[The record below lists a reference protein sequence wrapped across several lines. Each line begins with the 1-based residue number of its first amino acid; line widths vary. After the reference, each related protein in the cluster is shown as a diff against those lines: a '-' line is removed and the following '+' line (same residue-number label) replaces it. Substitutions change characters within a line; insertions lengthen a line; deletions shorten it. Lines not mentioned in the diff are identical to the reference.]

1 MIELVTLVIKKEDS
15 NMKKLELLTAVLA
28 SLLIFTMPAMA
39 QWQFDGWEVKTMET
53 GSIKGDIFVSHG
65 NNSGLSAP
73 PFTTYTDVPGGSAVW
88 GRLYVGVW
96 GGTQDRTGW
105 VNTTLNGASLGNVT
119 LGGTGDTNPTYSGG
133 TNAYSS
139 GNGVWWVSYN
149 ATNNVT
155 MNAQNTATAR
165 TGGTIDGRVY
175 AIVLALV
182 YQNTSLPE
190 VQYWINEGNV
200 NLHYNSSAFPY
211 VLDSNFTWFNGSA
224 YSSTEARLNA
234 VYLTGSSGEPD
245 YLYFNPPSAGNS
257 PYGNMAWDISAYRR
271 YQLDGS
277 DVADASNGSY
287 FDFESF
293 TSTNDST
300 ALKDTVN
307 TSANNYAIFWRGH
320 DDNSDG
326 WISAGFQ
333 VSGLEGEAYVHP
345 VLAVL
350 KLTNITHVYDFSTG
364 AGVNK
369 WAYRY
374 QVGANPTANDP
385 STVFTAVQYANIS
398 VDDDLKVNDVT
409 TTNGNY
415 AAHRFNFSIAE
426 SAPEKINVT
435 WIGRGYRG
443 AVGGQDEGATLYIYN
458 FTSGTYEQLAS
469 TTLDTEVTLTGEKT
483 SSISSYI
490 NSGNATVLVKQNYP
504 HGLQGAS
511 YIETDYVRLVV
522 TP

>member
-1 MIELVTLVIKKEDS
+1 MKNRYTIALLSVI
-15 NMKKLELLTAVLA
+15 MMCLLAA
-28 SLLIFTMPAMA
+28 PAMA
-39 QWQFDGWEVKTMET
+39 GYAYDGFSVNTMT
-53 GSIKGDIFVSHG
+53 NGTVQGDIFVSHG

-88 GRLYVGVW
+88 ARLYVGVW
-96 GGTQDRTGW
+96 GGTQSRTGW
-105 VNTTLNGASLGNVT
+105 VNTTLNGASIGNVT
-119 LGGTGDTNPTYSGG
+119 LGGTGDTNPTYSSG

-139 GNGVWWVSYN
+139 GHGVWWVSYN

-155 MNAQNTATAR
+155 MNAQNIATAR

-190 VQYWINEGNV
+190 IQYWANEGNV

-224 YSSTEARLNA
+224 YNSTEARLNA

-245 YLYFNPPSAGNS
+245 YLYFNPPSAGDS

-271 YQLDGS
+271 YQLNGNN
-277 DVADASNGSY
+277 VANESQGSY

-300 ALKDTVN
+300 ALKDIVN

-350 KLTNITHVYDFSTG
+350 TLKNITHVYDFSTG
-364 AGVNK
+364 AGTNK

-374 QVGANPTANDP
+374 QVGANPTAGDP
-385 STVFTAVQYANIS
+385 STEFTSTEYGYIKTDNGVFQS
-398 VDDDLKVNDVT
+398 DLT
-409 TTNGNY
+409 STNNYY

-426 SAPEKINVT
+426 TSPTKINVT
-435 WIGRGYRG
+435 WNGKGWHATSTNG
-443 AVGGQDEGATLYIYN
+443 AELYIYN
-458 FTSGTYEQLAS
+458 FTSAAYELLDS
-469 TTLDTEVTLTGEKT
+469 TVSNTEVYLTGEKT

-490 NSGNATVLVKQNYP
+490 GGGNATVLVKQKSADA
-504 HGLQGAS
+504 GADDRS
-511 YIETDYVRLVV
+511 HIETDYVRVVV